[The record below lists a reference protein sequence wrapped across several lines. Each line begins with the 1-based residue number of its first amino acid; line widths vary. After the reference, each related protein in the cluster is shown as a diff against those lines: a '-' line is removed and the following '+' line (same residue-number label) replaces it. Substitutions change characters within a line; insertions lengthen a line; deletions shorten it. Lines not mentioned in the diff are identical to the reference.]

1 MLCYKIVRPHDEV
14 IVSIFRNKN
23 DNTYSFIN
31 LTKGHICPCRFLTIN
46 EALMDLKKYI
56 KEGKI
61 IKYYPYEVK
70 V

>member
-1 MLCYKIVRPHDEV
+1 MLCYKIVRLHDEV

-31 LTKGHICPCRFLTIN
+31 LTKGHICPCCFLMIN
-46 EALMDLKKYI
+46 EALMDLEKYI

-70 V
+70 I

>member
-1 MLCYKIVRPHDEV
+1 MLYYKIVRPHDEV

-31 LTKGHICPCRFLTIN
+31 LTKGHICPRHFLTVN
-46 EALMDLKKYI
+46 EALMDLEKYK

-61 IKYYPYEVK
+61 IKYYPYEIK
-70 V
+70 I

>member
-1 MLCYKIVRPHDEV
+1 MLYYKIVRPHDEV

-31 LTKGHICPCRFLTIN
+31 LTKGHICPCRFLTIS
-46 EALMDLKKYI
+46 EALMDLEKYI

-61 IKYYPYEVK
+61 IKYYPYEIK
-70 V
+70 I

>member
-31 LTKGHICPCRFLTIN
+31 LRAYLSLPFFNDKWSFNGFR
-46 EALMDLKKYI
+46 
-56 KEGKI
+56 KI
-61 IKYYPYEVK
+61 YKRRKSY
-70 V
+70 

>member
-1 MLCYKIVRPHDEV
+1 MLYYKIVRQHDEV

-46 EALMDLKKYI
+46 EALMDLEKYI

-61 IKYYPYEVK
+61 IKYYPYKVK
-70 V
+70 I

>member
-1 MLCYKIVRPHDEV
+1 MLYYKIVRQHDEV

-46 EALMDLKKYI
+46 EALMDLEKYI

-70 V
+70 I

>member
-1 MLCYKIVRPHDEV
+1 MLYYKIVRPHDEV

-31 LTKGHICPCRFLTIN
+31 LTKGHICPHRFLTIN
-46 EALMDLKKYI
+46 EALMDLEKYI

-61 IKYYPYEVK
+61 IKYYPYEIK
-70 V
+70 I

>member
-1 MLCYKIVRPHDEV
+1 MLCYKILISHDEV

-46 EALMDLKKYI
+46 EALMDLEKYI

-61 IKYYPYEVK
+61 IKYYPYKVK
-70 V
+70 I